1 MEKKRYVS
9 KLQSIFDLSD
19 CGDTSLPGGAI
30 GRVMF
35 VYDEKK
41 DLKEFTL
48 LTREIPDEIRN
59 RITSWLKENV
69 DISNPIWDSDTAKTD
84 IITL

>member
-1 MEKKRYVS
+1 MEKKRHVS
-9 KLQSIFDLSD
+9 KLQSVFDLSD

-35 VYDEKK
+35 VYDEKE

-48 LTREIPDEIRN
+48 LAREIPEEIRN
-59 RITSWLKENV
+59 RITSWLEENI
-69 DISNPIWDSDTAKTD
+69 DISNPIWSSDSTKTD
-84 IITL
+84 LVTL

>member
-1 MEKKRYVS
+1 
-9 KLQSIFDLSD
+9 
-19 CGDTSLPGGAI
+19 
-30 GRVMF
+30 MF